1 MRRYKRRTSVP
12 TTTAAMMRIS
22 VVSTA
27 RDCRESPSLTPE
39 LMRGS
44 SVVVSG
50 VPVEDASVVS
60 TLATGEDV
68 VGAMVTGA
76 TVEGATEVGW
86 LT

>member
-1 MRRYKRRTSVP
+1 M
-12 TTTAAMMRIS
+12 
-22 VVSTA
+22 
-27 RDCRESPSLTPE
+27 
-39 LMRGS
+39 
-44 SVVVSG
+44 VVSG